1 MAIAAIQADLEIVA
15 AHECGQAIAPADAH
29 AFERDGLV
37 QKLHASL
44 LAQRPTVTNREFACS
59 QRIHPDPYC
68 GGDDEQCCPGSDHDP
83 SVRIDDP
90 PGNPECGSQ
99 GTRET
104 RIAGYNRRVPAS
116 PALSGGSMKLVFPG
130 GEHAPVELA
139 EGVTRI
145 GSDPACEIVLSAP
158 GIAAHHCE
166 ITAQGGNFSGRPLD
180 SGAPTVLN
188 GRQIDRA
195 TPLGA
200 GDLLVFGHVG
210 CQVGAGAP
218 QRLSPPRAEPKAPA
232 IDDGRTRVRTALPKY
247 LLRGVSGVTFGKTF
261 AVTDNAVIGRQPDC
275 DIPVPAEEV
284 SRQHVR
290 LKMTPEGLHVE
301 DLGSANGT
309 YINNKRVQSG
319 LLAPGEELRLDT
331 VRFLL
336 LTPGM
341 DARQQSAPSH
351 APEPLHA
358 PPARRNL
365 ALTIAIIVIALAVV
379 GFFALRA
386 SRLP

>member
-1 MAIAAIQADLEIVA
+1 
-15 AHECGQAIAPADAH
+15 
-29 AFERDGLV
+29 
-37 QKLHASL
+37 
-44 LAQRPTVTNREFACS
+44 
-59 QRIHPDPYC
+59 
-68 GGDDEQCCPGSDHDP
+68 
-83 SVRIDDP
+83 
-90 PGNPECGSQ
+90 
-99 GTRET
+99 
-104 RIAGYNRRVPAS
+104 
-116 PALSGGSMKLVFPG
+116 MKLVFPG

-139 EGVTRI
+139 EGITRI
-145 GSDPACEIVLSAP
+145 GSDPACELVLTVP
-158 GIAAHHCE
+158 GIATHHCE
-166 ITAQGGNFSGRPLD
+166 IRVEAGNVSVLPLD
-180 SGAPTVLN
+180 ATAPTVLN
-188 GRQIDRA
+188 GRQIDRV
-195 TPLGA
+195 TPLGV

-210 CQVGAGAP
+210 CQVGASAP
-218 QRLSPPRAEPKAPA
+218 QVAVPARTQPKMAA

-275 DIPVPAEEV
+275 EIPVPAEEV

-290 LKMTPEGLHVE
+290 LKMTPEGVHVE

-351 APEPLHA
+351 APEPVPA
-358 PPARRNL
+358 PAARKSSVVM
-365 ALTIAIIVIALAVV
+365 IVILVLVV
-379 GFFALRA
+379 AAIGYFALRSA
-386 SRLP
+386 GVL